1 MSSKSGNKVGG
12 QPGDTRDEDLIAAY
26 NRGSPQALDEL
37 VERYKRPLFNF
48 LVRMTKCEA
57 EAEEIFQNT
66 WMRVITKAHGFKGD
80 RFKSWLFKIGYN
92 LVIDWSRR
100 EKKQVSMDAPL
111 GGGENEA
118 TLGDRIKTPEP
129 GPDMRANSRDLGKA
143 IELAL
148 AQLPAEQREVF
159 TLRME
164 ADMAF
169 KDIAKLQR
177 VSLNTALSRMHYAL
191 DKMRLLLKDH
201 GPNRGE

>member
-1 MSSKSGNKVGG
+1 MTSEPRERVKEP
-12 QPGDTRDEDLIAAY
+12 PGKIGDEELIAAY
-26 NRGSPQALDEL
+26 NRGRLKALDEL
-37 VERYKRPLFNF
+37 VERYRKPLFNF
-48 LVRMTKCEA
+48 LMRMTKCEA

-66 WMRVITKAHGFKGD
+66 WMRVITKAHGFQGD
-80 RFKSWLFKIGYN
+80 HFKSWLFKIGHN

-100 EKKQVSMDAPL
+100 EKKQISMDAPL

-129 GPDMRANSRDLGKA
+129 GPDIRANSLDLGKA

-191 DKMRLLLKDH
+191 AKMRMLLKEHEPD
-201 GPNRGE
+201 RKK

>member
-1 MSSKSGNKVGG
+1 MNSEDVNRGGG
-12 QPGDTRDEDLIAAY
+12 QPGKTRDEDLIAAY
-26 NRGSPQALDEL
+26 NRGDPRGLDEL
-37 VERYKRPLFNF
+37 VERYRKPLFSF
-48 LVRMTKCEA
+48 LVRTTKCEA

-80 RFKSWLFKIGYN
+80 HFKSWLFKIGYN
-92 LVIDWSRR
+92 LVVDWSRR
-100 EKKQVSMDAPL
+100 EKKQVSMDAPC
-111 GGGENEA
+111 GGSENDA
-118 TLGDRIKTPEP
+118 TWSDRMKTPEP
-129 GPDMRANSRDLGKA
+129 GPDLLANSRDLGRA

-201 GPNRGE
+201 EPDRKK

>member
-1 MSSKSGNKVGG
+1 MSSERGNSVGNP
-12 QPGDTRDEDLIAAY
+12 PGKTCDEDLIAAY
-26 NRGSPQALDEL
+26 NRGVPKALDEL
-37 VERYKRPLFNF
+37 VERYRRPLFSF
-48 LVRMTKCEA
+48 LVRTTKCEA

-80 RFKSWLFKIGYN
+80 HFKSWLFKIGYN
-92 LVIDWSRR
+92 QVVDWSRR
-100 EKKQVSMDAPL
+100 EKKKVSMDASL
-111 GGGENEA
+111 GSGENETTWA
-118 TLGDRIKTPEP
+118 DRMKTPEP
-129 GPDMRANSRDLGKA
+129 GPDMRAHSRDLGKA

-169 KDIAKLQR
+169 KDIAKMQR

-201 GPNRGE
+201 EPDWKD